1 MSMRQTRRG
10 FLKKSFVTAGAA
22 TVLGTHRGPF
32 AMAAASPSEKL
43 GVAVIGAGG
52 MGGYSVGCALSE
64 RLVALADIDENVLGN
79 VMNDAKGK
87 LKEGTPLPRTFVDY
101 RKMFDECHKDID
113 VVLVATPDHHHAPAA
128 MRAINLGKDVFCQK
142 PLAHDIAECYALAK
156 AAKEK
161 KVLTQ
166 MGNQGHCSEEIRR
179 VCEYIWAGA
188 IGDVTET
195 HTILGR
201 NFGGSGGRPPS
212 KPVPAGVHWD
222 EWIGPAPSRDYH
234 DGLHPFSWRS
244 WRLFGTG
251 TIGDMACHHLD
262 ALFWALKIGEAA
274 TWTVE
279 SISTTGGSEEMYA
292 QDNVVRYEIP
302 ARGAMP
308 PVKVY
313 VYDHDGVKP
322 QAMKDA
328 EAKYNRTFGEF
339 TLFVGTKGLMGTD
352 ARLMPEERHKEFP
365 EPPRTIPRA
374 HGGPIEDLFHACR
387 NDTTPCSNFPGSA
400 APLTAFALAGHLA
413 MFAGAGKKLQWDVA
427 AMQCTN
433 VPEINKFV
441 GREYRKGWEL

>member
-1 MSMRQTRRG
+1 
-10 FLKKSFVTAGAA
+10 
-22 TVLGTHRGPF
+22 
-32 AMAAASPSEKL
+32 
-43 GVAVIGAGG
+43 
-52 MGGYSVGCALSE
+52 
-64 RLVALADIDENVLGN
+64 
-79 VMNDAKGK
+79 
-87 LKEGTPLPRTFVDY
+87 
-101 RKMFDECHKDID
+101 
-113 VVLVATPDHHHAPAA
+113 
-128 MRAINLGKDVFCQK
+128 VFCQK

-161 KVLTQ
+161 RVLTQ

-201 NFGGSGGRPPS
+201 NFGGKGGRPPS
-212 KPVPAGVHWD
+212 KPVPKGVHWD
-222 EWIGPAPSRDYH
+222 EWIGPAPTREYH

-262 ALFWALKIGEAA
+262 ALFWALKIGEAT

-279 SISTTGGSEEMYA
+279 SLSTTGGSDEYYA
-292 QDNVVRYEIP
+292 QDNVVRYEVP

-313 VYDHDGVKP
+313 VYDHEGVKP

-328 EAKYNRTFGEF
+328 EAKYNRKFGEF
-339 TLFVGTKGLMGTD
+339 TLFVGAKGLMGTD
-352 ARLMPEERHKEFP
+352 ARLIPEERHKEFP

-374 HGGPIEDLFHACR
+374 RGGPIEDLFHARR
-387 NDTTPCSNFPGSA
+387 NDGTPCSNFPDSA

-413 MFAGAGKKLQWDVA
+413 MFAGAGKKLEWDVA
-427 AMQCTN
+427 SMRCTN
-433 VPEINKFV
+433 APEIDKFV
-441 GREYRKGWEL
+441 AREYRKGWEL